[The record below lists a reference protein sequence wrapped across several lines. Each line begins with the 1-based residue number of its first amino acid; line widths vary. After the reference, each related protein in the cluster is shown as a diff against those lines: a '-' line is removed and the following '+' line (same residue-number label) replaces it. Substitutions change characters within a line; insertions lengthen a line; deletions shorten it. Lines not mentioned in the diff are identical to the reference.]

1 MVGENSPACSVVSML
16 PLYALAA
23 GARSKEIAWLLRTG
37 GRWFAAKHAPLASG
51 ITLDVPRPFFAHAS
65 ADYHVCMAP
74 RRVNF
79 VRKQYTC
86 SMQSCHAKKNS
97 RAMYH
102 SFVSSPRTIPPKIS
116 SRGQNFSQGRFI
128 RYLSLQP
135 PYGMRNVIVIRENRV
150 KGPFL

>member
-79 VRKQYTC
+79 VRNQHTC
-86 SMQSCHAKKNS
+86 GMRYCRTKKTS
-97 RAMYH
+97 RAVH
-102 SFVSSPRTIPPKIS
+102 SSFVASPRTIPPKIS

-128 RYLSLQP
+128 RYLISEPLH
-135 PYGMRNVIVIRENRV
+135 YGRHV
-150 KGPFL
+150 